1 MTEIVRDLDLRLM
14 QDLAN
19 LQALH
24 NLKAFKRYLE
34 STTMLFKI
42 KLRVGKLAINMPGN
56 HRIQK
61 NRICGNKQHKSH
73 AANGKKH
80 LTLACTEA
88 TKVSLVKA
96 AASHAHQL
104 LARHFSKCTD
114 KQTAGFCR
122 QWYRNRLCPGQT
134 S

>member
-24 NLKAFKRYLE
+24 NLKAFKRHLE
-34 STTMLFKI
+34 STTILFKI
-42 KLRVGKLAINMPGN
+42 KLPVGKLAINMPGN

-80 LTLACTEA
+80 LTLARTEA

-104 LARHFSKCTD
+104 LAQHFSKCTD
-114 KQTAGFCR
+114 KQTAGFC
-122 QWYRNRLCPGQT
+122 
-134 S
+134 